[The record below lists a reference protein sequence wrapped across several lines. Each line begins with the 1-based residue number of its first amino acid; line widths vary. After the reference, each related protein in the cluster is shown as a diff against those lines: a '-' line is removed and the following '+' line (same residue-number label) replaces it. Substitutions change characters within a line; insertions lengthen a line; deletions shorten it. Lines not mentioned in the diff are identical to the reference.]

1 VGSLERRLEALEEAP
16 ARYPYG
22 RGGTPM
28 GGAVPLW
35 AGRYPYGRPRAPTNA
50 YPKNNPM
57 E

>member
-28 GGAVPLW
+28 GAPAPLRTLIQKTTPW
-35 AGRYPYGRPRAPTNA
+35 
-50 YPKNNPM
+50 NN
-57 E
+57 ELVTV

>member
-35 AGRYPYGRPRAPTNA
+35 APPRPYERLSKKQPHGI
-50 YPKNNPM
+50 M
-57 E
+57 SL

>member
-35 AGRYPYGRPRAPTNA
+35 APLRTLIQKTTPW
-50 YPKNNPM
+50 NN
-57 E
+57 ELVTV